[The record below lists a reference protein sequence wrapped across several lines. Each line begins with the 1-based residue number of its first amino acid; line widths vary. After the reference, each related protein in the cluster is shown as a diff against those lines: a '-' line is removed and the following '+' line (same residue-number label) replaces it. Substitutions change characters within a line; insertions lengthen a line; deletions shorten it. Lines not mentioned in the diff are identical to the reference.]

1 MYNITLNDEL
11 IGQTRQLFSNESAMT
26 EWLQRQ
32 VEALLREFNAKQT
45 VRSNAR
51 KTIEAMRRQS
61 EQNGNAE
68 LTLNEINNEIHLA
81 RKARNVAVVVTGNL
95 RHFPKSP
102 IVVTPAEMIRIIKGI
117 R

>member
-1 MYNITLNDEL
+1 
-11 IGQTRQLFSNESAMT
+11 
-26 EWLQRQ
+26 
-32 VEALLREFNAKQT
+32 
-45 VRSNAR
+45 
-51 KTIEAMRRQS
+51 MRRQS

-81 RKARNVAVVVTGNL
+81 RKARNVVVTGNL

-102 IVVTPAEMIRIIKGI
+102 IVVTPAEMIKIIKGI